1 MIALGSLGLSFGWG
15 VALYAAATGFGSSL
29 LNPVGLMLGVVV
41 TLLFAFHGWTFL
53 AWRSPGLAGATR
65 SGRALALSG
74 AVAALPAVGVLLGSM
89 PYLLD
94 HTAPA
99 GTLNVLS
106 VMALPFAPIVVAAQV
121 WVWRTFRPG
130 KNAVQIPSF
139 F

>member
-1 MIALGSLGLSFGWG
+1 
-15 VALYAAATGFGSSL
+15 
-29 LNPVGLMLGVVV
+29 VV

-53 AWRSPGLAGATR
+53 AWRSPGLAGVTR

-74 AVAALPAVGVLLGSM
+74 AMAALPALGVLLGAM

-94 HTAPA
+94 HSAPA

-106 VMALPFAPIVVAAQV
+106 LMVLPFAPITVVAQV

-130 KNAVQIPSF
+130 KDTVQIPSF